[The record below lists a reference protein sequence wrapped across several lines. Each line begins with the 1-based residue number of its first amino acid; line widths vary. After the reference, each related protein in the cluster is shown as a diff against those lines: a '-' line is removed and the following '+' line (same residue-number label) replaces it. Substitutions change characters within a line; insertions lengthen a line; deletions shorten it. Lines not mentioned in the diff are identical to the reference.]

1 MRSRHIIVHL
11 GMVDEKEDPSLNP
24 TGNYFEMES
33 NKIYIT
39 ALQRKFHNLRTTR
52 NVLSYCID
60 DPNTPDKGVIG
71 KRKVK
76 IHEDIS
82 YNIQITE
89 KVMPRYVESFEDPM
103 AKWAIDETKNGSLIN
118 LEITRNHTK
127 LLFDLGL

>member
-1 MRSRHIIVHL
+1 MRSRHIILHL
-11 GMVDEKEDPSLNP
+11 GMVDEKEDPSLSP

-60 DPNTPDKGVIG
+60 DPNTPYKGVIG

-127 LLFDLGL
+127 LLFDLG